1 MANHKKIRRLPGVTR
16 RMVTFA
22 LATVLLFPT
31 FSVKA
36 ADDGNGKTKVNLGVT
51 EVKNSTV
58 SYEVPLYCTLAI
70 VEEKDKNTVF
80 TPSNYDIKNTAKN
93 KDKKLAV
100 TGLAVSSVDGGAWN
114 LGTEAEIDQLTEA
127 DSDKKIM
134 NLVVGGVELKKLGTV
149 GNLVKLGE
157 LGNSDKLTIM
167 DLTAKDNAFCKFN
180 NTNKTFVYSVIGEG
194 LSNISLSG
202 KVSKFYKVTT
212 KRATA
217 QFRLYYTVSVLND
230 NGDVI
235 GGWSYKGPD
244 KDGNPV
250 VIVGGETK
258 TN

>member
-1 MANHKKIRRLPGVTR
+1 MANHKKNRRLPGVTR

-70 VEEKDKNTVF
+70 VEEKDENKVF
-80 TPSNYDIKNTAKN
+80 TPSNYDIKNTAKD

-100 TGLAVSSVDGGAWN
+100 TGLAVSSVDGGAWD
-114 LGTEAEIDQLTEA
+114 LGTEAEINNLTEA

-134 NLVVGGVELKKLGTV
+134 NLVVGGVELKKLGTI
-149 GNLVKLGE
+149 
-157 LGNSDKLTIM
+157 GNSDKLAIM
-167 DLTAKDNAFCKFN
+167 DLTAKDNAFCKFDS
-180 NTNKTFVYSVIGEG
+180 TNETLVYSVIGES
-194 LSNISLSG
+194 LSNISLFG
-202 KVSKFYKVTT
+202 KVSKFYKVAT

-217 QFRLYYTVSVLND
+217 QFRLYYTVSVLNK

>member
-1 MANHKKIRRLPGVTR
+1 MANHKKNRRLPGVTR

-22 LATVLLFPT
+22 LATVLLIPA

-80 TPSNYDIKNTAKN
+80 TPSNYDIKNTAKD

-114 LGTEAEIDQLTEA
+114 LGTETEIDNLTEA

-134 NLVVGGVELKKLGTV
+134 NLVVGGVELKTLGTI
-149 GNLVKLGE
+149 GHSVKLGE
-157 LGNSDKLTIM
+157 LGNSDKLAIM
-167 DLTAKDNAFCKFN
+167 DLTANDNAFCKFN

-202 KVSKFYKVTT
+202 KVSKYYKVAT

-235 GGWSYKGPD
+235 GGWSYEGPD

>member
-1 MANHKKIRRLPGVTR
+1 MANHKKNRRLPGVTR
-16 RMVTFA
+16 KMVTFA

-70 VEEKDKNTVF
+70 VEEKGKNTVF
-80 TPSNYDIKNTAKN
+80 TPSNYDIKNTAEN
-93 KDKKLAV
+93 KEKKLAV
-100 TGLAVSSVDGGAWN
+100 TGLAVSSVKGGQWK
-114 LGTEAEIDQLTEA
+114 LGTEEEINKLTQAGSGE
-127 DSDKKIM
+127 KIM
-134 NLVVGGVELKKLGTV
+134 SLVVGEVDLKKFGTV

-157 LGNSDKLTIM
+157 LGNSDKLTIV
-167 DLTAKDNAFCKFN
+167 DLTAKNNAFCKYDK
-180 NTNKTFVYSVIGEG
+180 TNETFVYSVIGKD
-194 LSNISLSG
+194 LTNISLSG
-202 KVSKFYKVTT
+202 NVSQSYKVTT

-230 NGDVI
+230 NGNVI